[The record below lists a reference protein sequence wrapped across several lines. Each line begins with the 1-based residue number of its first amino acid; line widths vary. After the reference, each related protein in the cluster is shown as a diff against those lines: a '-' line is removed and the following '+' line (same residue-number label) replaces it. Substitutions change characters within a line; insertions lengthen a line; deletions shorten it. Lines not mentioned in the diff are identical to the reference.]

1 MEEEDKKSADQ
12 LCTTVT
18 KLALMSKSAD
28 NVMKTIKVVENTC
41 LNNEVTIEEL
51 DLQFIPPDVTPDMY
65 DPLQGDDDYTQFLA
79 ETFGVPAQAP
89 GNNESAAGDADLLDL
104 DPDFEYRE
112 TEDDPN
118 QVGFRYKIVNI
129 RQRTQYSCGTLCLE
143 SKRNIQNV
151 QTKVQPL

>member
-1 MEEEDKKSADQ
+1 MNFDGGAANDSPGISQ
-12 LCTTVT
+12 PRLTR
-18 KLALMSKSAD
+18 SKASL
-28 NVMKTIKVVENTC
+28 K
-41 LNNEVTIEEL
+41 EVTIEEL

-118 QVGFRYKIVNI
+118 QVGFTTYWAANI
-129 RQRTQYSCGTLCLE
+129 RE
-143 SKRNIQNV
+143 SKMFLQ
-151 QTKVQPL
+151 

>member
-1 MEEEDKKSADQ
+1 MEYLRSLNFDGGSAANDSPGISQ
-12 LCTTVT
+12 PRLTR
-18 KLALMSKSAD
+18 SKASL
-28 NVMKTIKVVENTC
+28 K
-41 LNNEVTIEEL
+41 EVTIEEL

-118 QVGFRYKIVNI
+118 QVGFKCRI
-129 RQRTQYSCGTLCLE
+129 RLSISGRAQYST
-143 SKRNIQNV
+143 SQNV
-151 QTKVQPL
+151 TF